1 MVMVPDPTTCWIDP
15 FQDAVVLHAT
25 CTVRDPDGNVYA
37 HCPRS
42 ICQKA
47 SKYATETGVADHI
60 FFGPE
65 AEFFVFDDVKFAVKP
80 NKVSFE
86 INGNEAHWNNDE
98 TPVVSGRPSHNLAHR
113 VSTNSSYFPVAP
125 LDQGTNL
132 RNDML
137 LTMADIGIPIEKHHH
152 EVATCQHELGFQF
165 RDMLQSADIMMSYK
179 YVVKN
184 VARKHGKTA
193 TFMPKPISGA
203 NGSGMHCHMSLWK
216 EGKNLFFDK
225 NGDYAKLSK
234 TALYYIGGLIR
245 HAPAVL
251 AFSNSTVNSY
261 KRLVPG
267 FEAPVNLA
275 FSTGNRSAAI
285 RIPACDMDVPK
296 AKRLEFRCSDAA
308 GSPYLTY
315 SALLMAGLDGIRNKI
330 EPGPPLDCDLYKLSA
345 EKKGAIASTPASLA
359 DALCALEK
367 DHDFLTAGGVF
378 TQVRKLTN

>member
-1 MVMVPDPTTCWIDP
+1 MAKHCPFTTAAEMAAFITGSNVDLVDLCFSDPLGLWNHCTFAPSEVDEKGLRNGLAFDGSSIRLFRSIVCSDMVMVPDPTTCWIDP

-275 FSTGNRSAAI
+275 FSTVG
-285 RIPACDMDVPK
+285 
-296 AKRLEFRCSDAA
+296 
-308 GSPYLTY
+308 
-315 SALLMAGLDGIRNKI
+315 GIRNAKRS
-330 EPGPPLDCDLYKLSA
+330 K
-345 EKKGAIASTPASLA
+345 
-359 DALCALEK
+359 
-367 DHDFLTAGGVF
+367 
-378 TQVRKLTN
+378 